1 MCKPTFQSKRH
12 AQAGPLIGYISQPQ
26 PARWV
31 NFGSF
36 AIASHGKYFYS
47 CFLLFLE
54 QQRAHQYHI
63 LQKTQE
69 RTSFS
74 STTSDRQR
82 ARVKRKNVCKS
93 KWCDEIARKRKHI
106 NVTSNT
112 GTWTF
117 RSNAVFNHFPLEDF
131 SQTNLESINQF
142 PKSPFSPKT
151 QNRQIDRTS
160 LVNRNP

>member
-1 MCKPTFQSKRH
+1 MQANFPEQGH
-12 AQAGPLIGYISQPQ
+12 AQAGLLIGYISQPQ
-26 PARWV
+26 PARWG

-36 AIASHGKYFYS
+36 AKVSHGKFFYS

-54 QQRAHQYHI
+54 QQRAHRYYSLKKDQ
-63 LQKTQE
+63 Q
-69 RTSFS
+69 RTTLS

-82 ARVKRKNVCKS
+82 ARVKHKNVCKS

-106 NVTSNT
+106 HVTSTT

-117 RSNAVFNHFPLEDF
+117 CSNAVFNHFPLEDF

-142 PKSPFSPKT
+142 PKSPFPPKT
-151 QNRQIDRTS
+151 QNRQIARTS